1 MKQASCFAIRFNP
14 AVAGFFLKKMYNF
27 KGRDIIDI
35 NDFSKEEL
43 LYILKIAKKFDPEYV
58 KSDRSNYTIAQ
69 GKIAALLFFEPST
82 RTEQSFR
89 SAAQKIGMGII
100 GFDDP
105 EATSIH
111 KGESFSDT
119 IRIMDA
125 YADVLIIRH
134 PEPFSAKGASDVA
147 QIPVI
152 NAGDGPNQHPTQTM
166 LDLYTIMK
174 EAGRLNGISVALMGD
189 LKYGRTV
196 HALSLALS
204 LFKIKQIFISH
215 PILKMPKEF
224 LKILQKRGVTY
235 EEFDHLP
242 ASLEADFLYQTRVQ
256 KERFKDLN
264 EYKKIK
270 DEFILDASFKK
281 YLDKGVKLMHPLP
294 RVNEIDPVL
303 DSHPNAIY
311 FAQARNGLYI
321 REALLALI
329 LGRIR

>member
-1 MKQASCFAIRFNP
+1 M
-14 AVAGFFLKKMYNF
+14 NF

-35 NDFSKEEL
+35 NDFSREEL
-43 LYILKIAKKFDPEYV
+43 LFILKTAKRFDPEYV
-58 KSDRSNYTIAQ
+58 KRDRSNYTIAQ

-111 KGESFSDT
+111 KGESLSDT
-119 IRIMDA
+119 IRIMDS

-134 PEPFSAKGASDVA
+134 PEPFSAKLAADVA
-147 QIPVI
+147 EIPVI

-166 LDLYTIMK
+166 LDLYTILK
-174 EAGRLNGISVALMGD
+174 EAGKLDGISVALMGD

-204 LFKIKQIFISH
+204 HFKVKQIFISH
-215 PILKMPKEF
+215 PSLKMPDEF
-224 LKILQKRGVTY
+224 LEILKKRKVFY
-235 EEFDHLP
+235 EESDHLP
-242 ASLEADFLYQTRVQ
+242 DNLKADFLYQTRVQ

-281 YLDKGVKLMHPLP
+281 YLDRGVKLMHPLP

-303 DSHPNAIY
+303 DSHVNAIY
-311 FAQARNGLYI
+311 FKQARNGLYV
-321 REALLALI
+321 REALLALV
-329 LGRIR
+329 LGRIK

>member
-1 MKQASCFAIRFNP
+1 MD
-14 AVAGFFLKKMYNF
+14 F

-43 LYILKIAKKFDPEYV
+43 LYILKSAKKFDPAFA
-58 KSDRSNYTIAQ
+58 KKDRSNYTIAQ
-69 GKIAALLFFEPST
+69 GKIAATLFFEQST
-82 RTEQSFR
+82 RTEQSFK

-100 GFDDP
+100 GFNDP
-105 EATSIH
+105 HSTSIH

-134 PEPFSAKGASDVA
+134 PKVGSAKEAADLA

-152 NAGDGPNQHPTQTM
+152 NAGDGPNQHPTQTI
-166 LDLYTIMK
+166 LDLYTMMK
-174 EAGRLNGISVALMGD
+174 EAGKLDGIIVALMGD

-204 LFKIKQIFISH
+204 HFKVKQIFISH
-215 PILKMPKEF
+215 PTLRMPDEF
-224 LKILQKRGVTY
+224 LQVLDKRGVEY
-235 EEFDHLP
+235 EEFDVLP
-242 ASLEADFLYQTRVQ
+242 EDLKADFVYQTRIQ

-270 DEFILDASFKK
+270 DKFILDASFKK
-281 YLDKGVKLMHPLP
+281 YLDRGVKLMHPLP
-294 RVNEIDPVL
+294 RVNEIDSVL
-303 DSHPNAIY
+303 DAHPNAIY
-311 FAQARNGLYI
+311 FEQARNGLYI
-321 REALLALI
+321 REALLTLI
-329 LGRIR
+329 LGRI

>member
-1 MKQASCFAIRFNP
+1 MKS
-14 AVAGFFLKKMYNF
+14 F

-35 NDFSKEEL
+35 NDFTKEEM
-43 LYILKIAKKFDPEYV
+43 LYILKTAKRFDPAFV
-58 KSDRSNYTIAQ
+58 KSDRTNYTIAQ

-89 SAAQKIGMGII
+89 SAAQKIGMGTI
-100 GFDDP
+100 GFNDP

-111 KGESFSDT
+111 KGETFSDT
-119 IRIMDA
+119 IRIMDS
-125 YADVLIIRH
+125 YADVLIMRH
-134 PEPFSAKGASDVA
+134 PESLSAQKAAKVA

-166 LDLYTIMK
+166 LDLYKMMK
-174 EAGRLNGISVALMGD
+174 EAGKLDGIIVALMGD
-189 LKYGRTV
+189 LKYGRTI

-204 LFKIKQIFISH
+204 HFKVKQIFISH
-215 PILKMPKEF
+215 PALAMPDEF
-224 LKILQKRGVTY
+224 LKILKERGVAF

-242 ASLEADFLYQTRVQ
+242 EDLKADFLYQTRVQ
-256 KERFKDLN
+256 KERFKNLN

-270 DEFILDASFKK
+270 DKFILDASFKK

-303 DSHPNAIY
+303 DSHPNAVY

-321 REALLALI
+321 REALLALV
-329 LGRIR
+329 LGRI

>member
-1 MKQASCFAIRFNP
+1 MKS
-14 AVAGFFLKKMYNF
+14 F

-35 NDFSKEEL
+35 NDFSREEL
-43 LYILKIAKKFDPEYV
+43 LYILKTAKKFDPSFV
-58 KSDRSNYTIAQ
+58 KRDRTNYTIAQ

-100 GFDDP
+100 GFNDP

-111 KGESFSDT
+111 KGETFSDT
-119 IRIMDA
+119 IRIMDS
-125 YADVLIIRH
+125 YADVLIMRH
-134 PEPFSAKGASDVA
+134 PTSGAAKEAADIA
-147 QIPVI
+147 DIPVV
-152 NAGDGPNQHPTQTM
+152 NAGDGPNQHPTQTL
-166 LDLYTIMK
+166 LDLYSIMK
-174 EAGRLNGISVALMGD
+174 EAGKIDGITVAIMGD

-204 LFKIKQIFISH
+204 HFKVKQIFISH
-215 PILKMPKEF
+215 PSLTMPDEF
-224 LKILQKRGVTY
+224 LNVLKSRGVAY

-242 ASLEADFLYQTRVQ
+242 KVLEADFLYQTRVQ

-264 EYKKIK
+264 EYNKVK
-270 DEFILDASFKK
+270 DKFILDASFKA
-281 YLDKGVKLMHPLP
+281 YLDKGIKLMHPLP

-321 REALLALI
+321 REALLALV
-329 LGRIR
+329 LGRI

>member
-1 MKQASCFAIRFNP
+1 VRRI
-14 AVAGFFLKKMYNF
+14 FFEKMYNF

-43 LYILKIAKKFDPEYV
+43 LFILKTAKKFDPQYV
-58 KSDRSNYTIAQ
+58 KRDRSNYTIAQ

-82 RTEQSFR
+82 RTEQSFK

-119 IRIMDA
+119 VRIMNS
-125 YADVLIIRH
+125 YADVLVMRH
-134 PEPFSAKGASDVA
+134 PESGAAKKAADVA
-147 QIPVI
+147 DIPVI
-152 NAGDGPNQHPTQTM
+152 NAGDGANQHPTQTM

-174 EAGRLNGISVALMGD
+174 EAGHLDGITVALMGD

-204 LFKIKQIFISH
+204 HFKVKQIFISH
-215 PILKMPKEF
+215 STLSMPDEF
-224 LKILQKRGVTY
+224 LQILDQRKVIY
-235 EEFDHLP
+235 EQFDHLP
-242 ASLEADFLYQTRVQ
+242 DNLQADFLYQTRVQ

-264 EYKKIK
+264 EYKKVK
-270 DEFILDASFKK
+270 DKFILDASFKK

-294 RVNEIDPVL
+294 RINEVDPSL

-311 FAQARNGLYI
+311 FSQARNGLYI
-321 REALLALI
+321 REALLGLV
-329 LGRIR
+329 LGRIDPPVARSS

>member
-1 MKQASCFAIRFNP
+1 MKKIMKS
-14 AVAGFFLKKMYNF
+14 F
-27 KGRDIIDI
+27 KGRDILDI

-43 LYILKIAKKFDPEYV
+43 LYILKIAKRFDPAFV

-82 RTEQSFR
+82 RTEQSFS

-134 PEPFSAKGASDVA
+134 PEAFSAKAAAEVA

-152 NAGDGPNQHPTQTM
+152 NAGDGSNQHPTQTM
-166 LDLYTIMK
+166 LDLYTIIK
-174 EAGRLNGISVALMGD
+174 EAGKLDGISVALMGD

-204 LFKIKQIFISH
+204 NFKVKQIFISH
-215 PILKMPKEF
+215 PILRMPDEF
-224 LKILQKRGVTY
+224 LKILKSRDVQY

-242 ASLEADFLYQTRVQ
+242 DNLGADFLYQTRVQ
-256 KERFKDLN
+256 KERFKNLN

-281 YLDKGVKLMHPLP
+281 YLDRGVKLMHPLP
-294 RVNEIDPVL
+294 RVNEINPVL
-303 DSHPNAIY
+303 DSHKNAIY
-311 FAQARNGLYI
+311 FQQARNGLYI
-321 REALLALI
+321 REALLALV
-329 LGRIR
+329 LGRI